1 MKQNNKSV
9 LYPVEIRY
17 TEGGEEKIV
26 HIRRRAP
33 LGDLRLAVTRAVELL
48 FSGGSC
54 EFLLKHLAISSAV
67 VEVFTDYG
75 GSFEADEFLN
85 LVDCTDFYSRIEK
98 EIDSAQY
105 FQLEDAIEEE
115 ITSRLSL
122 RESDLF
128 FSDLRELLKKWDRKL
143 SRAIKPSMLSALLS
157 KLSGME
163 ITEEK
168 LVDAIVSREHGKSLE
183 HRTGKK
189 E

>member
-1 MKQNNKSV
+1 MKQNNKNI
-9 LYPVEIRY
+9 LYPVEIHY
-17 TEGGEEKIV
+17 TEDGVEKV
-26 HIRRRAP
+26 LHIRPRAP
-33 LGDLRLAVTRAVELL
+33 LGDLRVAVKRAVELL

-67 VEVFTDYG
+67 VEVFTDYS

-85 LVDCTDFYSRIEK
+85 LVDCTDFYSKIEK

-128 FSDLRELLKKWDRKL
+128 FSDLRELLRKWDKKL
-143 SRAIKPSMLSALLS
+143 SRTIKPDELSTLLS
-157 KLSGME
+157 RLSGME

-168 LVDAIVSREHGKSLE
+168 LVDAIVNREHGKTSE
-183 HRTGKK
+183 QMV
-189 E
+189 

>member
-1 MKQNNKSV
+1 M
-9 LYPVEIRY
+9 
-17 TEGGEEKIV
+17 
-26 HIRRRAP
+26 
-33 LGDLRLAVTRAVELL
+33 
-48 FSGGSC
+48 
-54 EFLLKHLAISSAV
+54 
-67 VEVFTDYG
+67 
-75 GSFEADEFLN
+75 
-85 LVDCTDFYSRIEK
+85 DCTDFYSKIEK

-128 FSDLRELLKKWDRKL
+128 FSDLRELLRKWDKKL
-143 SRAIKPSMLSALLS
+143 SRTIKPSMLSALLS